1 MKQELTELWK
11 EIDQK
16 KKKKKDKRHF
26 VNENLHYKSTQ
37 GKTDT
42 TKSSV
47 RDTENGKE
55 RAKKIT
61 LK

>member
-26 VNENLHYKSTQ
+26 VSETYITKVPKGRQILPKVQLETQRMEKKEPRKSH
-37 GKTDT
+37 
-42 TKSSV
+42 
-47 RDTENGKE
+47 
-55 RAKKIT
+55 
-61 LK
+61 